1 MSKEEKDAFLLQ
13 LWSKEAVVGQLSS
26 ASLSLATSL
35 IVAVMAASPTTGGF
49 STPYRRIIFGLST
62 SDVLHMIALII
73 GPFCTPSSESI
84 PLGIGNEGTCRFNG
98 FLFNLTQTV
107 APMYVNFL
115 CFYYLCKLK
124 YRMNDDTFFHKFE
137 KKIHVIIIGIHLLWS
152 SVSLSLDVFHPYSWG
167 MGCYY
172 AQTPR
177 GCLYND
183 EMFGKCDED
192 NESKIDSVKWLLFA
206 LYPLCVIGVIVQ
218 MLLLVSNAL
227 YRKRILSQEAQTN
240 TTKTPK
246 PSQSSN
252 EVTPSSDN
260 ASTTKNVGPAESNN
274 EVTPSSDHAASRSS
288 DLQNL
293 STLFVNETIMQ
304 AALYVGNYL
313 LTIGPLIVMLLRDRT
328 NPFSKFEVIFVGTVN
343 PLGGLFNIFIYTRPV
358 VRNLRRNNP
367 ELSRIR
373 ALYLVIRAGGEYPE
387 ARLKADTAASIS
399 KDQFGVEGEI
409 HSSHKKSLE
418 GINGGSKSFGDSND
432 EYRSKEHWSYVSG
445 DAQSKLNVIDEAS
458 WSSNFEERPSSSG
471 ISYEKEVADPW
482 NEAFQRIERLE
493 TSKK

>member
-1 MSKEEKDAFLLQ
+1 MSEEEIDAFLLQ
-13 LWSKEAVVGQLSS
+13 LWSKEAVVGQLSL
-26 ASLSLATSL
+26 ALLSLATSL
-35 IVAVMAASPTTGGF
+35 IVAVMAASPTTGGL
-49 STPYRRIIFGLST
+49 STPYRCIIFGLST
-62 SDVLHMIALII
+62 SDVLHTSGLIC

-98 FLFNLTQTV
+98 FLFNLIQTA

-137 KKIHVIIIGIHLLWS
+137 KKIHVIIIGIHIVWS
-152 SVSLSLDVFHPYSWG
+152 FVSLSLDIFHPYSWG

-172 AQTPR
+172 AHAPR
-177 GCLYND
+177 GCLYD
-183 EMFGKCDED
+183 PEMFGECSIK
-192 NESKIDSVKWLLFA
+192 NASNINLVKWLLFA

-227 YRKRILSQEAQTN
+227 YRTRILSQEAQTN
-240 TTKTPK
+240 TTKTPR

-252 EVTPSSDN
+252 EVTPSSNN
-260 ASTTKNVGPAESNN
+260 ASTTKTLSPAKGKN
-274 EVTPSSDHAASRSS
+274 EVTLSRDHEDSHSS

-293 STLFVNETIMQ
+293 STLFVNKTIMQ
-304 AALYVGNYL
+304 AALYVRNYL
-313 LTIGPLIVMLLRDRT
+313 LTIGPLIVMLIRDRT
-328 NPFSKFEVIFVGTVN
+328 NPFSRFEVMFVGTIN
-343 PLGGLFNIFIYTRPV
+343 PLGGLFNVFIYTRPV

-387 ARLKADTAASIS
+387 ACLKAVTAASIS
-399 KDQFGVEGEI
+399 KDQCGVEGEVQYYNQ
-409 HSSHKKSLE
+409 KSLD

-445 DAQSKLNVIDEAS
+445 DAQSKLNVIEEAS
-458 WSSNFEERPSSSG
+458 WSSDFEERPSSSG
-471 ISYEKEVADPW
+471 ISYEKEAANPW